1 MNKSKNEPKYETR
14 GYVTKVYPDGTIEY
28 IPIIVPVY
36 ENLE

>member
-1 MNKSKNEPKYETR
+1 MNILKNEPRYETR
-14 GYVTKVYPDGTIEY
+14 GYITKVYPNGIIEY